1 MTLLLQIS
9 VLLHV
14 LTAAAWFGLGLRLAG
29 QARTALDASGEVGLA
44 LARDMGR
51 TVNLMGT
58 FVLLTFLFSM
68 MVLGLGGG
76 YGGQLQYHVASLL
89 IVLLTVLQLWLI
101 RPAWKGLHDALEGS
115 GNGARYARRLAM
127 FTGIGHLLWLV
138 ILVLMFWNRFTQ
150 AL

>member
-1 MTLLLQIS
+1 MTLLLQIF
-9 VLLHV
+9 VFLHV

-29 QARTALDASGEVGLA
+29 QARSALDASGEVGLA
-44 LARDMGR
+44 LSRDMGR

-68 MVLGLGGG
+68 LVLGLGGG

-101 RPAWKGLHDALEGS
+101 RPAWKGLHHALEGG

-127 FTGIGHLLWLV
+127 VTGLGHLLWLA